1 MNEGLIAQNRPLR
14 RQGASLRDEKRCFLN
29 FTTSASPLPLGI
41 HLRMNERIP
50 NNHKAVTVRCE
61 HLSTFKVR
69 NSIRIYA
76 LTFRNA
82 CNGKNGEKSPGVG
95 KNLNSPWAWQIFK
108 LDAKNGSLES
118 ED

>member
-82 CNGKNGEKSPGVG
+82 CNGKNGEKSPGGWQEFKFAMGLANIQIGCQKWFLG
-95 KNLNSPWAWQIFK
+95 K
-108 LDAKNGSLES
+108 
-118 ED
+118 